1 MIRRSFAAILMI
13 CLAFGSSAETPPDSE
28 RLAEI
33 FSEDQAARQ
42 AAPID
47 WEAVWV
53 MDAQHRKEVLGMLS
67 AGKIRTSNDFYRAA
81 MLMQNGETTGE
92 YQLAFSL
99 SRISATLDPS
109 NRNALWLSAASW
121 DRILM
126 SKGVPQW
133 YGTQYRTPSPGAP
146 TELYRIDES
155 IVTDAERAATNVPP
169 LQEAKDLLL
178 EINR

>member
-1 MIRRSFAAILMI
+1 MIRRSLAAILLA
-13 CLAFGSSAETPPDSE
+13 CLAFGSSAEIFADSE

-42 AAPID
+42 TKPID
-47 WEAVWV
+47 WETVRIL
-53 MDAQHRKEVLGMLS
+53 DEQHRKEVLGMLS
-67 AGKIRTSNDFYRAA
+67 AGKVRTSNDFYHAA
-81 MLMQNGETTGE
+81 MVMQHGEATEE

-109 NRNALWLSAASW
+109 NKKALWLSAASW

-133 YGTQYRTPSPGAP
+133 YGTQYQSPAPGAP

-155 IVTDAERAATNVPP
+155 VVTDAERAATNVPS
-169 LQEAKDLLL
+169 LQEAKDFLL